1 MNAIPTKIIIGV
13 LATIGAATLFLI
25 ALTLWAYFSNEED
38 YEEHSPIPTLQS
50 EDVTATKKEATTT

>member
-1 MNAIPTKIIIGV
+1 MNVIPIKIIIGV

-38 YEEHSPIPTLQS
+38 YEEHSPIPST
-50 EDVTATKKEATTT
+50 TKEGQNSG

>member
-38 YEEHSPIPTLQS
+38 YEEHSPIPST
-50 EDVTATKKEATTT
+50 TKEE